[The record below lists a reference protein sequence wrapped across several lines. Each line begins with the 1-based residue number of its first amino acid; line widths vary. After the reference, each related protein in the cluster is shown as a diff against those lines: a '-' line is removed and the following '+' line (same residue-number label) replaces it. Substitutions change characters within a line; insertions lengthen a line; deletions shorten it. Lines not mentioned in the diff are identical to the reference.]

1 MSNHLTLSR
10 LSILDDDDVHVAA
23 NEVIEPQVLVRPM
36 GLKVADEDIEM
47 KGDEDANDDKMI
59 FVMESGGENQKQD
72 VSCGFADSQDMFGLL
87 SGAFTGAVTA
97 PAKGKIAS
105 SMKMAAADIPSA
117 AASSNVVV
125 TIPKTEEDYEET
137 RPTAIEPVEFG
148 EENLLGLLS
157 GRFELGGDSLSTE
170 PIRIEKVD
178 KEEVVSGAIQLPPPP
193 GVAEKKLTKAEA
205 AKKAAIANF
214 FNPLA
219 KRMKSAPQAE
229 ILKKPEVDADDES
242 DYGDADVD
250 DEEDSEDEEEE
261 SEASVVPLF
270 LQQSKS
276 IADLIG
282 DDSDSEEPEEDE
294 ENRNEEDIQND
305 ETDQDENVE
314 GGKGPLRAIVSW
326 SEPVSAPKDSEAAKG
341 TAKPRNQFI
350 DAEAEVEDDEFMNY
364 GGIEGEGGNE
374 PNEYDKALLNDN
386 NDEDENLEA
395 VMDFYQ

>member
-1 MSNHLTLSR
+1 MSNHLTFLR
-10 LSILDDDDVHVAA
+10 LSILEDDDAHAA
-23 NEVIEPQVLVRPM
+23 PKEVIEPQVLVRQM
-36 GLKVADEDIEM
+36 GPKVADEDIDM
-47 KGDEDANDDKMI
+47 KGDEYDNDDKVI

-97 PAKGKIAS
+97 PTKGKIAS
-105 SMKMAAADIPSA
+105 SMKMAAADIPSGPS

-125 TIPKTEEDYEET
+125 TIPETEGVT
-137 RPTAIEPVEFG
+137 PTTVLEPSVEFG
-148 EENLLGLLS
+148 EENLFGLLS
-157 GRFELGGDSLSTE
+157 GRFEAGGDSLSTE
-170 PIRIEKVD
+170 PVLIEKVD
-178 KEEVVSGAIQLPPPP
+178 KEELVSGAIQLPPPAA
-193 GVAEKKLTKAEA
+193 VAEKKLTKAEA

-219 KRMKSAPQAE
+219 KRMKSASQAE
-229 ILKKPEVDADDES
+229 TLKKAEVDADDES
-242 DYGDADVD
+242 DYGDADAD
-250 DEEDSEDEEEE
+250 NEEDSEDEEEE
-261 SEASVVPLF
+261 SEAPVVPLF

-282 DDSDSEEPEEDE
+282 DDSDSEESEEGEEDQ
-294 ENRNEEDIQND
+294 NEEDSQND
-305 ETDQDENVE
+305 ETDQGENVE
-314 GGKGPLRAIVSW
+314 GGKRSLRAIVSW
-326 SEPVSAPKDSEAAKG
+326 NEPVSAPKDSEAAKG
-341 TAKPRNQFI
+341 PAKPRNQFI